1 MKGKLLIVVLTL
13 SLVVNASAIATI
25 GYMERISYDDQRT
38 MLIYRK
44 SLGLAAQCYS
54 LCDIDR
60 R

>member
-44 SLGLAAQCYS
+44 SLDLAAQCYS